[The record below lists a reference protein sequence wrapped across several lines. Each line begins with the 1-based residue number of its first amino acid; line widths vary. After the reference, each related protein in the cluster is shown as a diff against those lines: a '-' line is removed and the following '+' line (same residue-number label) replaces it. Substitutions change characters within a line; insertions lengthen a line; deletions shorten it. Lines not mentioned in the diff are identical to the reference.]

1 MERGI
6 TLHLDENTD
15 ERLTELAGLLGY
27 SREMAAVYAL
37 RLVSA
42 CVREGL
48 IRDVPACAW
57 PGEAKPL
64 CDTQNRVL
72 TLPHTK
78 KSAKTGAERA

>member
-1 MERGI
+1 MERRI

-27 SREMAAVYAL
+27 SREMAAVYAV

-57 PGEAKPL
+57 PGDAQAL
-64 CDTQNRVL
+64 CATQNRVL
-72 TLPHTK
+72 TLPRAK
-78 KSAKTGAERA
+78 KRAKTGAERA